1 MAPVDQGADVD
12 PADVITE
19 SIRALREAGDK
30 PGLHVRLFGT
40 PHFFRLWLAQIVSSL
55 GDWLGFLAI
64 TVLATRVGEGNAGA
78 AVGLVMT
85 ARIVPGFF
93 LGPLAGVLVD
103 RWDRKKVMV
112 TCDLAR
118 AAVLCLLPFVDTIAG
133 LVACSLLMEV
143 FTMLW
148 SPAKEA
154 SVPNLVPPDRLAS
167 ANSLSLGAAY
177 GTLPIAS
184 VLFTVLA
191 GVQSAIDVDVLRL
204 AQEGTLAFYVD
215 AVTFCTSAFLIYGL
229 ALGPARARAT
239 TGADGDVGDGGGEGD
254 ATTIEEAAGGGVRK
268 TIREFREGWSF
279 IFGDPVVRAVNV
291 GLATGLIGG
300 GMVVPLGPGFADD
313 VLGAG
318 AGGYGAMLTALGV
331 GGVLGIVSV
340 SLTQQHLPRKPL
352 FTIAVFGASVTLGLA
367 AATST
372 LGAALVFVVGFGL
385 CAGVAYVVG
394 YTLLHEH
401 VDDALRGRIF
411 GALNVL
417 VRLCLLIAFAVGPFL
432 SDILQGLSKD
442 LFGDDRRLGLFGG
455 EVSLPGVRLT
465 LWLSSLIIF
474 VASVLAALS
483 LRSERRTPGRGD
495 SAPVGSEVGD
505 PC

>member
-1 MAPVDQGADVD
+1 MNPVEQGSDVD
-12 PADVITE
+12 PSDVITE

-118 AAVLCLLPFVDTIAG
+118 AAVLCLLPFVDSVAG
-133 LVACSLLMEV
+133 LVGCSLLMEI

-191 GVQSAIDVDVLRL
+191 GAQGALDVDVLRL
-204 AQEGTLAFYVD
+204 GQEGTLAFYVD
-215 AVTFCTSAFLIYGL
+215 ALTFCGSAFLIYGL
-229 ALGPARARAT
+229 ALGPARPRDPVAEP
-239 TGADGDVGDGGGEGD
+239 GAEPVLEPEGGG
-254 ATTIEEAAGGGVRK
+254 IRK
-268 TIREFREGWSF
+268 TFREFREGWSF

-300 GMVVPLGPGFADD
+300 GMVVPLGPAFADE

-318 AGGYGAMLTALGV
+318 AGGYGALLTALGV
-331 GGVLGIVSV
+331 GAVIGIVTV
-340 SLTQQHLPRKPL
+340 SLTQQRLPRKPL
-352 FTIAVFGASVTLGLA
+352 FTIAVFGSSVCLGLA

-372 LGAALVFVVGFGL
+372 LGAALGFVVGFGL

-401 VDDALRGRIF
+401 VDDQLRGRIF

-432 SDILQGLSKD
+432 SDILHGLSRT
-442 LFGDDRRLGLFGG
+442 LFGADRRLDLLGG
-455 EVSLPGVRLT
+455 EVALPGVRLT
-465 LWLSSLIIF
+465 LWFSSLIIF
-474 VASVLAALS
+474 VAAVLALLS
-483 LRSERRTPGRGD
+483 LRAERRQVAGGEL
-495 SAPVGSEVGD
+495 PVASEVGGG
-505 PC
+505 C

>member
-1 MAPVDQGADVD
+1 VAPVEHGSEVD
-12 PADVITE
+12 PADVVTE
-19 SIRALREAGDK
+19 SIRALREVGDK

-40 PHFFRLWLAQIVSSL
+40 PHFFRLWLAQVVSSL

-64 TVLATRVGEGNAGA
+64 TVLATRVGGGNAGA

-118 AAVLCLLPFVDTIAG
+118 AAVLCLLPFVDSVAG

-177 GTLPIAS
+177 GTLPVAS

-191 GVQSAIDVDVLRL
+191 GAQGAFDLDVLRL
-204 AQEGTLAFYVD
+204 GQEGTLAFYVD
-215 AVTFCTSAFLIYGL
+215 ALTFCGSAFLIYGL
-229 ALGPARARAT
+229 ALGPARPTVPAEPVEEEHEVGGIRA
-239 TGADGDVGDGGGEGD
+239 
-254 ATTIEEAAGGGVRK
+254 

-300 GMVVPLGPGFADD
+300 GMVVPLGPAFADE

-318 AGGYGAMLTALGV
+318 AGGYGALLTALGV
-331 GGVLGIVSV
+331 GAVIGIVSV
-340 SLTQQHLPRKPL
+340 SVTQQRLPRKPL
-352 FTIAVFGASVTLGLA
+352 FTIAVFGSSVTLGLA

-372 LGAALVFVVGFGL
+372 LGAALGFVVGFGL

-401 VDDALRGRIF
+401 VDDQLRGRIF

-432 SDILQGLSKD
+432 SDILHGLSRD
-442 LFGDDRRLGLFGG
+442 LFGGDRRLDLFGG
-455 EVSLPGVRLT
+455 EVALPGVRLT

-474 VASVLAALS
+474 VAAVLALLS
-483 LRSERRTPGRGD
+483 LRAERRHPGGD
-495 SAPVGSEVGD
+495 ELPVGSGVGGA
-505 PC
+505 C